1 MVGKMRSTQLSPQ
14 MGTIIDATNP
24 EVFVAAITA
33 KYAFIKA
40 QQDVPLLY
48 PPVSYGGAFDR
59 VFPPK
64 AILDTPSIYEGE
76 GFLLSTYQYVFD
88 ESERRPITK
97 DTVIPKPGTR
107 YCPAYFRDRFV
118 TPVYSVVIRPP
129 EMVRAFRKPTAILEK
144 PYAWNPEETPEEDWF

>member
-1 MVGKMRSTQLSPQ
+1 

-33 KYAFIKA
+33 KYEFIKA
-40 QQDVPLLY
+40 QQDAPLLY
-48 PPVSYGGAFDR
+48 PRISYGGAFEQ

-64 AILDTPSIYEGE
+64 AILDTPSIYEGA
-76 GFLLSTYQYVFD
+76 GFDLSTYQYVFD
-88 ESERRPITK
+88 ESKRSPVTK

-107 YCPAYFRDRFV
+107 YCPAYFSDRIV
-118 TPVYSVVIRPP
+118 TPVYSVVIRLP
-129 EMVRAFRKPTAILEK
+129 ELVRAFRKPKTILEK